1 MRWTRAALLTRA
13 LACGRRSRV
22 VLTPRRWRQASQ
34 KYLRGDGD
42 KKARSPGRARRK
54 PLKPLRREGR
64 VFRWTC
70 GDALACFLHFA
81 RGAAGAAG
89 TRLSLRPLIFGRI
102 VLAQLGRIMPREGGR
117 VFYRPLR
124 AKRSNPCGNQE
135 ARGDCFAS
143 LAMTVLRR
151 GCLKFK
157 SGNTRVSRRNTMR
170 RPGLEPGP
178 ITTNVDVARCWSRR
192 PVHSGHGG
200 YGSRPSPG

>member
-89 TRLSLRPLIFGRI
+89 TRLSLRPLIS
-102 VLAQLGRIMPREGGR
+102 GGWFSHNSGVSCR
-117 VFYRPLR
+117 GKVDVCFTVIASE
-124 AKRSNPCGNQE
+124 AKQSMWQQG
-135 ARGDCFAS
+135 S
-143 LAMTVLRR
+143 
-151 GCLKFK
+151 K
-157 SGNTRVSRRNTMR
+157 SGLLRFARNDGVETWLFEIQIR
-170 RPGLEPGP
+170 KYASIATEY
-178 ITTNVDVARCWSRR
+178 DAS
-192 PVHSGHGG
+192 
-200 YGSRPSPG
+200 SRP